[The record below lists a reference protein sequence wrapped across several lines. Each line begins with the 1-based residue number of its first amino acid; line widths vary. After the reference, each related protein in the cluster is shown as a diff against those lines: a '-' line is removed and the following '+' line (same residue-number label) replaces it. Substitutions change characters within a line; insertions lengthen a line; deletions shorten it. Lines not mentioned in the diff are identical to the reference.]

1 MQLLCNKTAEISFHK
16 KFLKR
21 VTKTEIYKLHRR
33 VVSLE
38 RDSEYQPLSVFK
50 NDTSEV
56 MNEAIYILDEAKQ
69 VHMLVH
75 KSDESGEFECKH

>member
-1 MQLLCNKTAEISFHK
+1 M
-16 KFLKR
+16 
-21 VTKTEIYKLHRR
+21 
-33 VVSLE
+33 VSLE

-50 NDTSEV
+50 NDTSEA